1 MKRDLLPPPTQP
13 SAWLHDF
20 LQREFAIPAERLVPD
35 ADIYQDLDLDSID
48 IAEIALKFNDAFD
61 RELDFRDLRKVRT
74 LAQAL
79 DLLNR

>member
-1 MKRDLLPPPTQP
+1 MKRDFPSPAPQP

-20 LQREFAIPAERLVPD
+20 LQREFGIPADRLQPD

-61 RELDFRDLRKVRT
+61 REIDFRAFRQVRT
-74 LAQAL
+74 LAQTL
-79 DLLNR
+79 DLLHC

>member
-1 MKRDLLPPPTQP
+1 MMRDLPPPVLQP
-13 SAWLHDF
+13 TAWLHDF
-20 LQREFAIPAERLVPD
+20 LQREFGIPADRLRPD

-61 RELDFRDLRKVRT
+61 REIDFREFRQVRT
-74 LAQAL
+74 LAQTL